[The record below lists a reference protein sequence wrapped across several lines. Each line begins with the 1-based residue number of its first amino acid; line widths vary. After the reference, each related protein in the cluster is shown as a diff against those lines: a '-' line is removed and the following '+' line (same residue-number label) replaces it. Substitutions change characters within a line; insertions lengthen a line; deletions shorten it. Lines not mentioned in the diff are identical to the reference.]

1 LPLLGNAIDLV
12 RDPLAFFV
20 RTYEE
25 LGPVFRAGGPGR
37 TYTVLAGPEA
47 NRSFLEWEEQ
57 YMTSGPV
64 YQPYIDDLESKHI
77 LIAMDGEPHRAY
89 RKWLR
94 PGFSREAI
102 GPHVPRMIGAV
113 EATIN
118 TWKPGEMLKVTE
130 VLQFLVAQLSGMG
143 LAGCPVDGHFDDAK
157 VFGNTFLGAGV
168 GSFPGFM
175 RMFPRYRRARRRFLD
190 FLGEVVSDHRE
201 GKRGEHPPDLIDLLL
216 GSGSPDGEPLTE
228 SDILASAHM
237 PYTNSLVYVAATCGF
252 MLYEL
257 LNHRDVLE
265 QVQLEVDSLFAGGPP
280 KLSSLRRAKWLR
292 GALLETQRLHPIAL
306 SVPRYVHRSFEFEG
320 YHIEAGSLT
329 LTATAVTHFLPAY
342 FPDPYRFDVS
352 RYWAPRYEHR
362 QPGALVPYGLGPHVC
377 LSAGVVNAFIMLT
390 VGALLRHVDLAME
403 PPEYELGISVAP
415 FPAPAGDFKVR
426 VLNRRSGEGVET
438 GSAQAFAFDLE
449 EILPEVDSDSLSQA
463 TEQAEKRRFAPGALI
478 IQQGDLADALYI
490 VTSGRVE
497 VIREGLKDESKIVA
511 RLGVGEFFGE
521 IGLLQA
527 VPRTASVRA
536 ETAVKTIV
544 LGRETFTALVADTD
558 MTSGEIAAVMHR
570 RLTST
575 TLATAL
581 PKLTLEQVA
590 EVSPR
595 SEMMSFAPAATII
608 RQGDPADHFYIIVRG
623 QVEVVNLHPDGRE
636 IHLGALGEGD
646 YFGEIGLLRSRPRN
660 ATIRAIGDSDVV
672 VMALGKDAFMDM
684 MADSDATS
692 AQVALR
698 MAERLTDLINATA
711 RPD

>member
-1 LPLLGNAIDLV
+1 
-12 RDPLAFFV
+12 
-20 RTYEE
+20 
-25 LGPVFRAGGPGR
+25 
-37 TYTVLAGPEA
+37 
-47 NRSFLEWEEQ
+47 
-57 YMTSGPV
+57 
-64 YQPYIDDLESKHI
+64 
-77 LIAMDGEPHRAY
+77 
-89 RKWLR
+89 
-94 PGFSREAI
+94 
-102 GPHVPRMIGAV
+102 
-113 EATIN
+113 
-118 TWKPGEMLKVTE
+118 
-130 VLQFLVAQLSGMG
+130 
-143 LAGCPVDGHFDDAK
+143 
-157 VFGNTFLGAGV
+157 
-168 GSFPGFM
+168 
-175 RMFPRYRRARRRFLD
+175 
-190 FLGEVVSDHRE
+190 
-201 GKRGEHPPDLIDLLL
+201 
-216 GSGSPDGEPLTE
+216 
-228 SDILASAHM
+228 
-237 PYTNSLVYVAATCGF
+237 
-252 MLYEL
+252 
-257 LNHRDVLE
+257 
-265 QVQLEVDSLFAGGPP
+265 
-280 KLSSLRRAKWLR
+280 
-292 GALLETQRLHPIAL
+292 
-306 SVPRYVHRSFEFEG
+306 
-320 YHIEAGSLT
+320 
-329 LTATAVTHFLPAY
+329 
-342 FPDPYRFDVS
+342 
-352 RYWAPRYEHR
+352 
-362 QPGALVPYGLGPHVC
+362 
-377 LSAGVVNAFIMLT
+377 MLT

-449 EILPEVDSDSLSQA
+449 EILPEVDSGSLSQA
-463 TEQAEKRRFAPGALI
+463 TEQAEKRRFEPGALI